1 MMRANQSQEFREL
14 LANALSFYRQDVTP
28 FMLDVWWQ
36 ACQGFDLEQVRKAL
50 TAHAMDPDRGQ
61 FAPKPA
67 DIVRQLGGTATDR
80 ALMAWGKVLD
90 AMQSVGAYSDVV
102 FDDPAIHAVV
112 EDLGGWPKVCRGQV
126 KDLGY
131 LQHRFCDAHRAYA
144 GRGQFDYPRLL
155 AGDRSPDE
163 MYRRRGLPPPKPAVV
178 GSRERARQVYL
189 GGVSGGKTAISF
201 DAASQAGGLIRS
213 ISDQTRRAA

>member
-1 MMRANQSQEFREL
+1 MMRANQFQEFREL

-80 ALMAWGKVLD
+80 ALMAWGKVMS
-90 AMQSVGAYSDVV
+90 AIQSVGAYTDVV
-102 FDDPAIHAVV
+102 FDDPAIHAAI
-112 EDLGGWPKVCRGQV
+112 EDLGGWPKVCRGDV
-126 KDLGY
+126 KDLSY
-131 LQHRFCDAHRAYA
+131 LQHRFTEAHRAYS
-144 GRGQFDYPRLL
+144 GRGSFDYPRRLS
-155 AGDRSPDE
+155 GDRSPDSV
-163 MYRRRGLPPPKPAVV
+163 YAKRGLPPPKPAVV
-178 GSRERARQVYL
+178 GDKSMAMVVYH
-189 GGVSGGKTAISF
+189 GGTDTGKTPIQALSF
-201 DAASQAGGLIRS
+201 QQLAANALRLDLSVVEQ
-213 ISDQTRRAA
+213 